1 MSDKYS
7 IYNDSALMKNGEII
21 KFMDGAREMI
31 ETIEGNGL
39 RILELETTV
48 KSLNLSTETINE
60 DNEIK
65 DKEIADLEKIKE
77 NREIAYN
84 IVYARMKE
92 LEMTNE
98 HLEGLSAN
106 YLSKYLKEQAENK
119 ALREGIERISLF
131 SSNIT
136 SRYIREQLKHLLSSP
151 VDKSTV
157 SVSKVDSKPTT
168 INQKE

>member
-77 NREIAYN
+77 
-84 IVYARMKE
+84 
-92 LEMTNE
+92 L
-98 HLEGLSAN
+98 
-106 YLSKYLKEQAENK
+106 
-119 ALREGIERISLF
+119 
-131 SSNIT
+131 
-136 SRYIREQLKHLLSSP
+136 
-151 VDKSTV
+151 
-157 SVSKVDSKPTT
+157 
-168 INQKE
+168 